1 MGTHWGLDTRGD
13 ARQFSALIGYVAE
26 KASQLSREKKKQK
39 SHVNHIS
46 IKMTALNIKEPKQHG
61 FVVY

>member
-26 KASQLSREKKKQK
+26 KTSQLSREIKKQK

-61 FVVY
+61 FIVY

>member
-26 KASQLSREKKKQK
+26 KASQLSREKKKAKVSRKPYQ
-39 SHVNHIS
+39 HQNDS
-46 IKMTALNIKEPKQHG
+46 IK
-61 FVVY
+61 Y